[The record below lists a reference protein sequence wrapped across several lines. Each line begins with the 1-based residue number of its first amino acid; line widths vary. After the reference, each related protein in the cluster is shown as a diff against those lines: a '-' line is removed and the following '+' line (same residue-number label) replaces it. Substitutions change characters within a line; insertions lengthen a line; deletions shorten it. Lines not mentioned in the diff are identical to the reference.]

1 MMKLLKS
8 PVLWGSLLILSGA
21 LFLIQ
26 ELFKIQLGSIFWGVL
41 LGLAGLFFILIYIGN
56 RLNWWALIPGVTLV
70 GVGLATILDVLL
82 PGVGGVLGGVLVLGG
97 IGASFIGV
105 YISDRRRW
113 WAIIPAGVMITLA
126 VISVLDSLLSD
137 LGTSGLLF
145 FGLLFFGLGITFA
158 VLALLPGEQGRM
170 RWAWIPAI
178 VVVIVGLLVTALA
191 EQMLVYLGP
200 AALILGGLFI
210 LLRTVTARR

>member
-1 MMKLLKS
+1 MLKWLKS
-8 PVLWGSLLILSGA
+8 PVLWGSLLIVAGI

-26 ELFKIQLGSIFWGVL
+26 EIFKIQLGSIFWGVL

-82 PGVGGVLGGVLVLGG
+82 PGVGGILGGLLVLGG
-97 IGASFIGV
+97 IGVGFIGV
-105 YISDRRRW
+105 YISDRRQW

-137 LGTSGLLF
+137 LGTG
-145 FGLLFFGLGITFA
+145 GLLFFGLGITFA
-158 VLALLPGEQGRM
+158 VLALLPGEQGKM

-178 VVVIVGLLVTALA
+178 VLVIVGLLITAAA
-191 EQMLVYLGP
+191 EQMLLYLGP

-210 LLRTVTARR
+210 ILRTITARR